1 MIPRPLVKSLDAVV
15 IHKITL
21 ALFDALAMA
30 TGYYLSF
37 TLRNF
42 LFAGRGGVYQPNLNH
57 TLFLLGLIPLLFLYF
72 RQRYLY
78 RNLAMRRSIEHLE
91 LLSKSWMTFYGFFLA
106 AIFFLRVQLFWEHRI
121 TMFIFLVLGWF
132 LLFLGRFVITP
143 LILQH
148 SGTYR
153 KSPSRLLCLTPAGEA
168 IRIRDIIARESM
180 AEQEMVGY
188 LSSAEDTA
196 LEDAPPRLGSWSD
209 LENVL
214 ERENISEAY
223 LRLHPPDWN
232 ETVRMI
238 RILNQHGVRLRI
250 AVDQFGALRD
260 RVPMLPEAEFGYIYI
275 NDSPLKRAERH
286 LKGALDR
293 LGALVLLI
301 LLAPL
306 FAVLAIAIRTES
318 PGPVF
323 FRQKRGG
330 RGGTF
335 DVYKFRTMSQNTEE
349 HHKEAIRRFVQKDHG
364 FLEKEGQRAG
374 FFKLTDTAQVTRT
387 GALLRKTSLDEL
399 PQLINVLRG
408 EMSLVG
414 PRPLPMY
421 EVELFQP
428 WQHYR
433 HEVRPGITGFWQVFG
448 RSAVSHEDTILM
460 DLFYIMNWSL
470 ALDLRILIRTVFVI
484 MTGKGAL

>member
-1 MIPRPLVKSLDAVV
+1 VIIRSYLKSLDAVV

-21 ALFDALAMA
+21 ALFDVLAMA
-30 TGYYLSF
+30 AGYYLSF
-37 TLRNF
+37 TLRNYF
-42 LFAGRGGVYQPNLNH
+42 FEARGAVYQPNINH
-57 TLFLLGLIPLLFLYF
+57 ALFLLGLIPLLFLYF

-78 RNLAMRRSIEHLE
+78 RNIAMRRSIEHLE
-91 LLSKSWMTFYGFFLA
+91 LLSKSWLTFYGFFLA

-121 TMFIFLVLGWF
+121 TMFLFLVVGWL
-132 LLFLGRFVITP
+132 LLFMGRFVFTP
-143 LILQH
+143 LILHH

-153 KSPSRLLCLTPAGEA
+153 KNPSRVLCLTSAIEA
-168 IRIRDIIARESM
+168 IRIRDIVARESIS
-180 AEQEMVGY
+180 EQVVVGY
-188 LSSAEDTA
+188 LDGNEAPPGN
-196 LEDAPPRLGSWSD
+196 APPRLGAWAD
-209 LENVL
+209 LERIL

-223 LRLHPPDWN
+223 LRLDPVDWS

-238 RILNQHGVRLRI
+238 GVLNRQGIRLRI

-260 RVPMLPEAEFGYIYI
+260 RVPLLPEAEFGYIYI
-275 NDSPLKRAERH
+275 NDSPLNRAERD
-286 LKGALDR
+286 LKGAIDR
-293 LGALVLLI
+293 LVAIALLI

-306 FAVLAIAIRTES
+306 FAVLAIAIRVES

-349 HHKEAIRRFVQKDHG
+349 HHKEAIRRFVQKDHD

-387 GALLRKTSLDEL
+387 GAFLRKTSLDEL
-399 PQLINVLRG
+399 PQLINVVRG